1 MKLENILNSFE
12 NFNKDDYINP
22 RDFQD
27 YQSKYLDFYDEMR
40 PEKGKDK
47 EEINDDLIFEIEL
60 IKQVEVNIDYILNL
74 IEEFAKEHGVEIQG
88 VKTKIE
94 PILNSSIELRNKKDL
109 IMDFIDK
116 YNKDQEVHAHF
127 QDYIHQKREEE
138 FQKIIEE
145 NRLNEEKAYSFMQH
159 AFKGG
164 EINFSGTKFPE
175 IIEEKPSR
183 FDKNSR
189 YQEVKEKVAASL
201 SRFFHRFCDLTSSIF
216 KKNGVK
222 KDEIDEK

>member
-1 MKLENILNSFE
+1 
-12 NFNKDDYINP
+12 
-22 RDFQD
+22 
-27 YQSKYLDFYDEMR
+27 
-40 PEKGKDK
+40 
-47 EEINDDLIFEIEL
+47 
-60 IKQVEVNIDYILNL
+60 
-74 IEEFAKEHGVEIQG
+74 
-88 VKTKIE
+88 
-94 PILNSSIELRNKKDL
+94 RNKKDL

-116 YNKDQEVHAHF
+116 YNKDQEVHAYF

-138 FQKIIEE
+138 FQKLIEE

-164 EINFSGTKFPE
+164 EISFSGTEFPK

-183 FDKNSR
+183 FDKSSR

-216 KKNGVK
+216 KKDEIK
-222 KDEIDEK
+222 KDEINEK